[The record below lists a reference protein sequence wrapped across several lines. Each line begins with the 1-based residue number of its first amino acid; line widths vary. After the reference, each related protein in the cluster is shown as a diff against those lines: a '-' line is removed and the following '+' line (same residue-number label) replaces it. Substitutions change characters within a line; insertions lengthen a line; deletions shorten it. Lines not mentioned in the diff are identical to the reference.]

1 LAAKHK
7 TSNFAV
13 ITAAPLISARQQQAL
28 VDILCV
34 QTYKTMQT
42 LFSGSW
48 LIEVKRCC
56 RYAHSREKILHQ
68 CKI

>member
-1 LAAKHK
+1 M
-7 TSNFAV
+7 
-13 ITAAPLISARQQQAL
+13 TAAPLISARQQQAL

-42 LFSGSW
+42 MFSGSW

-56 RYAHSREKILHQ
+56 RYAHSREKFLH
-68 CKI
+68 